1 MQNFFIF
8 LSTVVLISFSGVA
21 SPGTLTAVTVAK
33 GLQNKYSGV
42 LVSIGHGIVELPLI
56 FLIYFGF
63 TKIFYLPLLKTL
75 IGLIGGII
83 LIFLGITIFKTKKVS
98 QTDLSYR
105 AMFSGVIATISNPYF
120 FIWWLTI
127 GNSLIL
133 TSINFGKLAIIIFS
147 IVHLLCDFIWYTF
160 LSFFVYKTKS
170 FFHQKV
176 YKIITTICG
185 VLLILFG
192 IFFIINFSNF

>member
-21 SPGTLTAVTVAK
+21 SPGPLTAVTVAK

-83 LIFLGITIFKTKKVS
+83 LIFLGITIFKTKEVS
-98 QTDLSYR
+98 QTDLSYG

-120 FIWWLTI
+120 FYLVV
-127 GNSLIL
+127 N
-133 TSINFGKLAIIIFS
+133 NR
-147 IVHLLCDFIWYTF
+147 
-160 LSFFVYKTKS
+160 
-170 FFHQKV
+170 
-176 YKIITTICG
+176 
-185 VLLILFG
+185 
-192 IFFIINFSNF
+192 

>member
-1 MQNFFIF
+1 MQNFFVF
-8 LSTVVLISFSGVA
+8 LSTVVLISLSGVA
-21 SPGTLTAVTVAK
+21 SPGPLTAVTVAK

-63 TKIFYLPLLKTL
+63 TKIFYFPLLKTL

-83 LIFLGITIFKTKKVS
+83 LIFLGITIFKTKEVS
-98 QTDLSYR
+98 QTDLSYG

-133 TSINFGKLAIIIFS
+133 TSINFSKLAIIIFS

-160 LSFFVYKTKS
+160 LSVFVYKTKS

-185 VLLILFG
+185 ILLILFG